1 MCLVQLGLTP
11 FWPEIGLAGVPCG
24 AFLMIKRMSI
34 ILFWMNQ
41 QAILD
46 QLVIE
51 FS

>member
-24 AFLMIKRMSI
+24 AFLIKRMSI